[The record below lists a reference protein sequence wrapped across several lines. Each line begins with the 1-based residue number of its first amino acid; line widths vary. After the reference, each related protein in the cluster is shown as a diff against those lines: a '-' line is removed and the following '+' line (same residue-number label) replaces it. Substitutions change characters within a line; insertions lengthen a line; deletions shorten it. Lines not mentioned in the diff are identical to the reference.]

1 MNVGPI
7 IKIEMEGLKSSVMH
21 YMQQH
26 NDDFNA
32 MVKNALEQTLTEEWV
47 KHSIQEAVNKTVQN
61 AIDGMCDNWQLK
73 NAVSDALGK
82 ALAQMIDG
90 V

>member
-1 MNVGPI
+1 MNTPVI
-7 IKIEMEGLKSSVMH
+7 RIEVEGLKAGVMH
-21 YMQQH
+21 HMQQR
-26 NDDFNA
+26 NDEFNE
-32 MVKNALEQTLTEEWV
+32 MVQKTLESTLTEDWV

-61 AIDGMCDNWQLK
+61 AIDGLGDNWQLK

-82 ALAQMIDG
+82 ALAQMVEG

>member
-32 MVKNALEQTLTEEWV
+32 MVKDTLERTLTEDWV
-47 KHSIQEAVNKTVQN
+47 KQSIQEAVNKTVQN
-61 AIDGMCDNWQLK
+61 AIDRLGDNLQLRD
-73 NAVSDALGK
+73 AVSSALSK

-90 V
+90 G

>member
-1 MNVGPI
+1 MNTPVI
-7 IKIEMEGLKSSVMH
+7 RIEVEGLKAGVMH
-21 YMQQH
+21 HMQQR
-26 NDDFNA
+26 NDEFNE
-32 MVKNALEQTLTEEWV
+32 MVQKTLEDTLTEDWV

-61 AIDGMCDNWQLK
+61 AIDGLGDNWQLK

-82 ALAQMIDG
+82 ALAQMVEG

>member
-1 MNVGPI
+1 MNTPI
-7 IKIEMEGLKSSVMH
+7 IRIEMEGLKAGVMH
-21 YMQQH
+21 YIQQH
-26 NDDFNA
+26 NDDFNE
-32 MVKNALEQTLTEEWV
+32 MVQKTLESTLTEDWV

-61 AIDGMCDNWQLK
+61 AIDGLGDNWQLK

-82 ALAQMIDG
+82 ALAQVVEG

>member
-7 IKIEMEGLKSSVMH
+7 IRVEIEGLKSSVLH

-32 MVKNALEQTLTEEWV
+32 MVKEALEQTLTEDWV
-47 KHSIQEAVNKTVQN
+47 KESIQQAVNKTVQN
-61 AIDGMCDNWQLK
+61 AIDGLADNWQLK

-82 ALAQMIDG
+82 ALAQMVDG